1 MSSDRDYMRD
11 DYPRRTTTA
20 VVWLVATLCAAFV
33 LQLVLLA
40 PWFGSGA
47 TLINQLALTIGGLK
61 DWHVWTLATYSFLH
75 STGNPFHILFTILG
89 LVFVGREL
97 ESVLGSRRFLAVYAG
112 AILVGG
118 LAWAVVNWRH
128 GGGHIGAGAGVFGLL
143 VILAGIQPHL
153 EMGVLFFPVSVRLKH
168 IVLVLVGVNMLAL
181 LFYEYPG
188 ANVPLGLTPSADLGG
203 MLAGWL
209 YFRFLHARD
218 GWDRAAGFSWPSW
231 LRLKSRPSPAP
242 SPAYGHRRPSAV
254 LRADVDRIL
263 DKINSHG
270 FGSLS
275 DEEKRTL
282 DEAKDLLSKH

>member
-1 MSSDRDYMRD
+1 MSSARDYMSD
-11 DYPRRTTTA
+11 DYPRRSTTA
-20 VVWLVATLCAAFV
+20 LVWLVATICAAFV

-40 PWFGSGA
+40 PWSDSGA
-47 TLINQLALTIGGLK
+47 TLIDQLALTIAGLK
-61 DWHVWTLATYSFLH
+61 HWHLWTLGTHSFLH

-97 ESVLGSRRFLAVYAG
+97 EPVLGSKRFLAVYA
-112 AILVGG
+112 ATILLGG
-118 LAWAVVNWRH
+118 LAWTAVNWRH

-143 VILAGIQPHL
+143 VVLAGIHPHL
-153 EMGVLFFPVSVRLKH
+153 EMSVFFFPVSVRLKH
-168 IVLVLVGVNMLAL
+168 IVMVLVGLNL
-181 LFYEYPG
+181 LGLVFYEFIG
-188 ANVPLGLTPSADLGG
+188 AGVPLGLTPSAHLGG

-209 YFRFLHARD
+209 YFRFLHARA
-218 GWDRAAGFSWPSW
+218 GWDRAASFSLPGW
-231 LRLKSRPSPAP
+231 LRFGSRQDPAP
-242 SPAYGHRRPSAV
+242 TPVYGRRRPTAA